1 MRGWVALAL
10 LLLTDCTGCTGFPAD
25 PDDTLE
31 RVRGVLRVGV
41 SPHDPWTRLAGVGEP
56 SGTEPELVRRF
67 AADLGA
73 EVSWTPGGEEELMT
87 QLEEG
92 GLDLVVGGLT
102 ADTPW
107 TDKAAITQPYAE
119 ARDDAGELRKH
130 VMAAPLGENA
140 FLLALEKFLLEKA
153 GP

>member
-1 MRGWVALAL
+1 MALRL
-10 LLLTDCTGCTGFPAD
+10 GLILLLTTACASFPSD

-31 RVRGVLRVGV
+31 RVRGGVLRVGV
-41 SPHDPWTRLAGVGEP
+41 SPHEPWTRLTGVGDP

-67 AADLGA
+67 AAGLGA
-73 EVSWTPGGEEELMT
+73 EVTWTPGGEEELMT

-92 GLDLVVGGLT
+92 ELDLVVGGLT

-107 TDKAAITQPYAE
+107 TDKAAITQPYAR
-119 ARDDAGELRKH
+119 ARDDAGKMREH

-140 FLLALEKFLLEKA
+140 FLLALEKFLLQR
-153 GP
+153 PRP